1 MAGRRRTIEISP
13 EAKQDIR
20 EAAHWIAKDNPE
32 AALAF
37 LDAITDAIEG
47 IQSFPGQHPL
57 APETKLGFTDAVVHQ
72 LLFGKRTKYRVLF
85 TAASDGVTVI
95 RVLHG
100 ARKFLGQTL
109 PDDED

>member
-1 MAGRRRTIEISP
+1 MASRLTIEISP

-20 EAAHWIAKDNPE
+20 EAVHWIAKDNQL

-37 LDAITDAIEG
+37 LDAIAGVIED
-47 IQSFPGQHPL
+47 IPSFPGQHPL

-72 LLFGKRTKYRVLF
+72 LLFGKRTKYRILF
-85 TAASDGVTVI
+85 TTVAKTITVI

-100 ARKFLGQTL
+100 ARKFLGQTF
-109 PDDED
+109 PEDEI